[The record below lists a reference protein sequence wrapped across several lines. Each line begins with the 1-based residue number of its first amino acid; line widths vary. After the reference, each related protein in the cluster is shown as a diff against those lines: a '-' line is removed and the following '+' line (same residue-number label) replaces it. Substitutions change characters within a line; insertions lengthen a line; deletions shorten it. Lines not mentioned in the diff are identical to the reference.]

1 MLLGESEVRKMD
13 GEVELRSSVVM
24 VTMVAVVATEA
35 EDATLAKRVVAAATS
50 ASCSLSFS
58 SRVPLVVVDGY
69 ISSTWLGSTL
79 GVSGC
84 CCSFAISVVV
94 ISSSSLSDFFS
105 KVDAGLVF
113 LVVAMLLFFF
123 IVMGVLRFATRL
135 PLLLP
140 SDDVLIG
147 TREGTL
153 VLRDCRPCYKFIKRK
168 ERKNGLET
176 NMLHSLWPP
185 SLLLTIVSDFGP
197 LLVPVSWEVAAAA
210 DRRRAVA
217 VAAEERALDAIVAVL
232 CLDAAVAAD
241 DLVLP
246 LPGAAGRFF

>member
-84 CCSFAISVVV
+84 CCSFSISVVA
-94 ISSSSLSDFFS
+94 ISSSSAGAASSLSDFFS

-140 SDDVLIG
+140 SDDVLTG

-153 VLRDCRPCYKFIKRK
+153 VLRDCRPCLQVYKEK

-176 NMLHSLWPP
+176 NMWPP
-185 SLLLTIVSDFGP
+185 FFATNH
-197 LLVPVSWEVAAAA
+197 
-210 DRRRAVA
+210 
-217 VAAEERALDAIVAVL
+217 
-232 CLDAAVAAD
+232 CL
-241 DLVLP
+241 
-246 LPGAAGRFF
+246 

>member
-13 GEVELRSSVVM
+13 GDVELRSSVVM

-79 GVSGC
+79 GVAGCC
-84 CCSFAISVVV
+84 CCSFSISVVV
-94 ISSSSLSDFFS
+94 ISSSSAGGDDDDDGASSLSDFFS

-140 SDDVLIG
+140 SDDVLTG

-153 VLRDCRPCYKFIKRK
+153 VLRDCRPCYKFKREK
-168 ERKNGLET
+168 ERRNGKRLICFTPCPHPFFAT
-176 NMLHSLWPP
+176 NH
-185 SLLLTIVSDFGP
+185 
-197 LLVPVSWEVAAAA
+197 
-210 DRRRAVA
+210 
-217 VAAEERALDAIVAVL
+217 
-232 CLDAAVAAD
+232 CL
-241 DLVLP
+241 
-246 LPGAAGRFF
+246 